1 MNRLK
6 AAAAILAALFLL
18 TLVSGQLVSESLD
31 SLDAGLAQ
39 VEIQCRHMQYETAQE
54 QLRHVITAYQKQ
66 QTLLAFFI
74 RRDRLS
80 ELESALSGLSA
91 YVQPDYQQDLFC
103 ETGKLRAQINGI
115 RRLFFGLL

>member
-6 AAAAILAALFLL
+6 AAAFILAALFLL
-18 TLVSGQLVSESLD
+18 TLVGGRLVSNSMD

-39 VEIQCRHMQYETAQE
+39 VEAQCRHMEYEAAQE
-54 QLRHVITAYQKQ
+54 QLRRITAAYQKQ
-66 QTLLAFFI
+66 QTMLAFFI

-80 ELESALSGLSA
+80 ELESALNGLSA
-91 YVQPDYQQDLFC
+91 YAQPEYQQDLLC
-103 ETGKLRAQINGI
+103 ETGKLKAQINGI

>member
-18 TLVSGQLVSESLD
+18 TLASGRLVSKSLD
-31 SLDAGLAQ
+31 ALDAGLEQ
-39 VEIQCRHMQYETAQE
+39 VETQCRHRQYEGAQA
-54 QLRHVITAYQKQ
+54 QLRRVITAYQKQ
-66 QTLLAFFI
+66 QTMLAFFI

-80 ELESALSGLSA
+80 ELESALNGLSA
-91 YVQPDYQQDLFC
+91 YAQPDYQQDLLC